1 MNVMVENGYIYIYI
15 YIYII
20 YIYIYLFRKAVQKEL
35 KDKRYVVT
43 VDLKPYRSQF
53 KEMLSAGKEIL
64 SCARKDAVDKA
75 HKRKCGQPL
84 GKTCEGTVGNITVW
98 LAVQFG

>member
-1 MNVMVENGYIYIYI
+1 
-15 YIYII
+15 
-20 YIYIYLFRKAVQKEL
+20 
-35 KDKRYVVT
+35 
-43 VDLKPYRSQF
+43 
-53 KEMLSAGKEIL
+53 MLSAGKEIL